1 MNERADLGV
10 DQVTLSLVLSGRL
23 NRALDSGRIGPPR
36 DRPLIKSLAMSTIRT
51 KDGTQLHYNDWGAG
65 QRVVASHGWPLSAD
79 AFEDQMFF
87 LASRG
92 FRCIAHDRRGHGRSS
107 QPWNGNDLETYAIA
121 CWPSRRGAECGVRVV
136 PRVPGRLRRW
146 ALHRRVSFD
155 ASVVPAAHCCGSA
168 A

>member
-87 LASRG
+87 FGLARLPVH
-92 FRCIAHDRRGHGRSS
+92 RTRPTRPR
-107 QPWNGNDLETYAIA
+107 PLE
-121 CWPSRRGAECGVRVV
+121 
-136 PRVPGRLRRW
+136 
-146 ALHRRVSFD
+146 
-155 ASVVPAAHCCGSA
+155 PAVER
-168 A
+168 

>member
-87 LASRG
+87 FGLARLPVH
-92 FRCIAHDRRGHGRSS
+92 RTRPTRPRPLE

-121 CWPSRRGAECGVRVV
+121 CWPSRRGADCGIRVV

-146 ALHRRVSFD
+146 ALQRRVSLD
-155 ASVVPAAHCCGSA
+155 ASVAPVAHCCGSA